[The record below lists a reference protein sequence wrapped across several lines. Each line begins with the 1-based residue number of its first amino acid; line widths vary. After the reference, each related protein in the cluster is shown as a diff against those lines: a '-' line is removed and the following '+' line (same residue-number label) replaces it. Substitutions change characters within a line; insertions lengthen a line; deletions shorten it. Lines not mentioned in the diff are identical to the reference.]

1 MSPKGLYDYFVH
13 AENPEK
19 TPYNIEDI
27 ESGCGFDLE
36 RFIIENNTDNYYA
49 FVIDLIEEYNF
60 KEFKDL
66 VNYARKEHVKLL
78 GLIIEKTYFFAK
90 YLDSRRYGKG
100 ENER

>member
-1 MSPKGLYDYFVH
+1 MAPKGLYDYFVH

-27 ESGCGFDLE
+27 ESGCGFDLDK
-36 RFIIENNTDNYYA
+36 FIIENNSDNYYA

-66 VNYARKEHVKLL
+66 FFSWYTGSKNERKEAEIALL
-78 GLIIEKTYFFAK
+78 LYIYEIRK
-90 YLDSRRYGKG
+90 DS
-100 ENER
+100 